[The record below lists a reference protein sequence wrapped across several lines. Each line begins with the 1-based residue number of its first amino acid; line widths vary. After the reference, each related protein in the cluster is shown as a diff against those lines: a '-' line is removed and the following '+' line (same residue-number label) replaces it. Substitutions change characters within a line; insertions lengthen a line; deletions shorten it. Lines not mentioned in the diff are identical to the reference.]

1 MHGTPLHSKGGSMIQ
16 LIGFMVLL
24 YGIQAACSNP
34 GLAFLPLVTYLT
46 DTLGFSATQLASFQL
61 VVVLPW
67 FIKPLWGLLVDGV
80 PLFGHTFKSYLLI
93 CYGGIIV
100 SFVMITSWSE
110 PSAISLVALG
120 LMISTGVAFSD
131 VVADKLMVVEG
142 QKQGNAN
149 ILQASQWAGLGFT
162 AIAMYGLG
170 GWLAEHTP
178 LSTVFL
184 LSTIFPGIGFIAVL
198 SFFPEQPNKTFTLGR
213 SWQQFWQAAK
223 QPNLKVMLGL
233 ILLLDISPTPVDYVY
248 QRQILDFSN
257 TLIGNLKAV
266 ECLGLGLGA
275 IAFGIL
281 TQRFPKLPLLRLVI
295 ISGAISLLSLSFMQD
310 VSSAYGVY
318 LVRGFT
324 VTLRTLGLF
333 GLVVQI
339 CPQGA
344 EGFTYALM
352 VSVANLATNIGLL
365 CGGQLYDW
373 GISFAMVA
381 IIGSLYIL
389 LCGGGISLIAVYSDK
404 LRGF

>member
-1 MHGTPLHSKGGSMIQ
+1 
-16 LIGFMVLL
+16 
-24 YGIQAACSNP
+24 
-34 GLAFLPLVTYLT
+34 
-46 DTLGFSATQLASFQL
+46 
-61 VVVLPW
+61 
-67 FIKPLWGLLVDGV
+67 
-80 PLFGHTFKSYLLI
+80 
-93 CYGGIIV
+93 
-100 SFVMITSWSE
+100 
-110 PSAISLVALG
+110 
-120 LMISTGVAFSD
+120 MISTGVAFSD

-213 SWQQFWQAAK
+213 SWQQFWQVAK
-223 QPNLKVMLGL
+223 QPNLKLMLGL

-365 CGGQLYDW
+365 WGGQLYDW

>member
-1 MHGTPLHSKGGSMIQ
+1 MVQ

-46 DTLGFSATQLASFQL
+46 DTLEFSATQLASFQL
-61 VVVLPW
+61 VALLPW

-80 PLFGHTFKSYLLI
+80 PLFGYTFKSYLLI
-93 CYGGIIV
+93 CYGGIIA
-100 SFVMITSWSE
+100 SFVMIANWSA
-110 PSAISLVALG
+110 PSAMGLVALG
-120 LMISTGVAFSD
+120 LVISTGVAFSD

-162 AIAMYGLG
+162 AIAMYSLG

-178 LSTVFL
+178 LSTVFF
-184 LSTIFPGIGFIAVL
+184 LSTVLPAVGFVAVL
-198 SFFPEQPNKTFTLGR
+198 KFFPEQPNKAFTLGR
-213 SWQQFWQAAK
+213 NWQQFWQATK
-223 QPNLKVMLGL
+223 QPNLRLMLGI
-233 ILLLDISPTPVDYVY
+233 ILLLDINPSPVDYVY
-248 QRQILDFSN
+248 QRQVLDFSN

-266 ECLGLGLGA
+266 ECLGLGMGA
-275 IAFGIL
+275 ISFGLL
-281 TQRFPKLPLLRLVI
+281 TQHFPKFPLLKLVI
-295 ISGAISLLSLSFMQD
+295 ISGAISLLSFAFMQD

-324 VTLRTLGLF
+324 SILRTLGLF

-352 VSVANLATNIGLL
+352 VSVANLATNLGLL
-365 CGGQLYDW
+365 FGGQLYDW

-389 LCGGGISLIAVYSDK
+389 LCGGVISFCFHHS
-404 LRGF
+404 

>member
-1 MHGTPLHSKGGSMIQ
+1 MVQ

-34 GLAFLPLVTYLT
+34 GLAFLPLVTYMT

-61 VVVLPW
+61 IALLPW

-80 PLFGHTFKSYLLI
+80 PLLGYTFKSYLLI
-93 CYGGIIV
+93 CYGVIIA
-100 SFVMITSWSE
+100 SFVMMGSWDE
-110 PSAISLVALG
+110 PSAMGLFASALV
-120 LMISTGVAFSD
+120 ISTGVAFSD

-142 QKQGNAN
+142 QKHGNAN

-184 LSTIFPGIGFIAVL
+184 LSTILPGVGFIIVL
-198 SFFPEQPNKTFTLGR
+198 SFFREQPNKSFTLGR

-223 QPNLKVMLGL
+223 QPNLRLMLGL
-233 ILLLDISPTPVDYVY
+233 ILLLAISPTPVDYIY
-248 QRQILDFSN
+248 QRQVLNFSN
-257 TLIGNLKAV
+257 TLIGHLKAV
-266 ECLGLGLGA
+266 ECLGLGMGA
-275 IAFGIL
+275 ISFGLL
-281 TQRFPKLPLLRLVI
+281 TQRFPKFPLLQLVI
-295 ISGAISLLSLSFMQD
+295 ISGAISLLSFAFMQD
-310 VSSAYGVY
+310 EYSAYGVY
-318 LVRGFT
+318 LIRGFT
-324 VTLRTLGLF
+324 TTLRTLGLF

-352 VSVANLATNIGLL
+352 VSVSNLATNIGLL
-365 CGGQLYDW
+365 LGGQLYDW

-381 IIGSLYIL
+381 TSGSLYIL
-389 LCGGGISLIAVYSDK
+389 LCGGAISLTK
-404 LRGF
+404 LRGL